1 MNRPDPGGAAGQ
13 ATALRAFADPLDRL
27 HDMPRLCLT
36 FSGSGRIDVPEKSSV
51 VFQDARLLP
60 WQRVIDNVVLGDR
73 LAAELGLGPV
83 GVSQTGNLHTSPPP
97 ANTVVYTALDPTG
110 QVDAR

>member
-36 FSGSGRIDVPEKSSV
+36 FSGSGRIDVQVSPHVGTQAE
-51 VFQDARLLP
+51 
-60 WQRVIDNVVLGDR
+60 RVALVDR